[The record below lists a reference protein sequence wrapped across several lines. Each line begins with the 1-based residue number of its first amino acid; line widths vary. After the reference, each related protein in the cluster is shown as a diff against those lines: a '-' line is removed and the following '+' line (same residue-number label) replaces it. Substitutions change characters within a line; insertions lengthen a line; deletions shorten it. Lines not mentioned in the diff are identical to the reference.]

1 MRSICPAAIIL
12 LVIVSSAV
20 AADYFPL
27 KEGNQWSY
35 TMSNGMQMTVK
46 VAGFAEVNG
55 IRCAIVESDMGMQTS
70 REYMA
75 LDTEG
80 LKSYKAESMGQE
92 IVYDKPVMRIKLP
105 FQQGQSWTSSIN
117 QLGMIR
123 LHMLVDV

>member
-117 QLGMIR
+117 QIGR
-123 LHMLVDV
+123 AHV